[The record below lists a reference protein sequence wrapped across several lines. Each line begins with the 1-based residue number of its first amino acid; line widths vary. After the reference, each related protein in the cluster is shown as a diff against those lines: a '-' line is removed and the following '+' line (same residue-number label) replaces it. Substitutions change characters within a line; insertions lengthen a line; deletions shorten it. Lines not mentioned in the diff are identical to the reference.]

1 MEKILVIDD
10 SEDILRTVQ
19 TYLCESYIVLTAK
32 YGEKG
37 LEIFDKERP
46 GVVITDIRMPGMDG
60 IDLLRE
66 VKAIDKDTEV
76 ILITGNGDMKD
87 VIKSLRLGA
96 SDFMLKP
103 TDVGLLELIIDKA
116 FQKRMSKQEI
126 DVLMDKFDAL
136 VSRSIQDLGEGKDL
150 DFTQLKEEM
159 EEIDLRYSKWKSS
172 R

>member
-10 SEDILRTVQ
+10 SEDILRTVE
-19 TYLCESYIVLTAK
+19 TYLCEGYIVLTAK
-32 YGEKG
+32 YGELG
-37 LEIFDKERP
+37 LDIYKKERP

-60 IDLLRE
+60 IDVLRE
-66 VKAIDKDTEV
+66 VKSIDKDTEV

-103 TDVGLLELIIDKA
+103 TDVGLLELIIEKA
-116 FQKRMSKQEI
+116 FDKRRSKQEI
-126 DVLMDKFDAL
+126 DILMDKFDGLVTGLIRDLNDGKNVDFAL
-136 VSRSIQDLGEGKDL
+136 
-150 DFTQLKEEM
+150 LKEEM
-159 EEIDLRYSKWKSS
+159 EAMESRYSRWKSS